1 MNSRSRCLSQTIF
14 WSLCVLLLG
23 LTAATV
29 TAQTLHVCVTV
40 PELSSLAKEIGGDY
54 VQLSTFAKATE
65 DPHFVEAK
73 PSFIKTLSACD
84 LYVQVGLE
92 LEAGWAPVLLQNAR
106 NAKILLGAPGYVDAS
121 SVVMPLEV
129 STTPVDRS
137 MGDVHPLGNP
147 HYLSDP
153 VNGLKVAA
161 LLRDKFSERQPG
173 NAPYFAARYLSFRDR
188 VGAALVGESLAKK
201 YECEKLALLFEHGK
215 LNDFLQSQGE
225 ATALGGWLALM
236 SPHFGAK
243 VVADH
248 NMWPYFA
255 RRFGLM
261 VIGFLEPKPGIPP
274 STAHLNTLVQT
285 MKASGVKA
293 VLTAAYYDPRYARF
307 IADNTGATIATMANQ
322 AGARP
327 GTETYLNMVDY
338 NVRQIAAALGNGQ

>member
-1 MNSRSRCLSQTIF
+1 MNREIRDLFLSIL

-23 LTAATV
+23 LTPASAAALV
-29 TAQTLHVCVTV
+29 LRVCVTV
-40 PELSSLAKEIGGDY
+40 PELNSLAQEIGGEY
-54 VQLSTFAKATE
+54 VTLFTFAKATE

-73 PSFIKTLSACD
+73 PSFIKTLSECD

-92 LEAGWAPVLLQNAR
+92 LESGWAPVLLQNAR
-106 NAKILLGAPGYVDAS
+106 NTNILPGAPGYIDAS
-121 SVVMPLEV
+121 SVITPIEV
-129 STTPVDRS
+129 PTSPVDRS

-153 VNGLKVAA
+153 MNGLKVAA
-161 LLRDKFSERQPG
+161 LLHDTFSERQPE
-173 NAPYFAARYLSFRDR
+173 NAHYFASRYLSFRQR
-188 VGAALVGESLAKK
+188 VGTALVGESLSKK

-215 LNDFLQSQGE
+215 LSDFLQSQGE
-225 ATALGGWLALM
+225 AARLGGWLALM
-236 SPHFGAK
+236 SPNFGAK

-255 RRFGLM
+255 RRFGVT

-274 STAHLNTLVQT
+274 STTHLNTLVQT

-293 VLTAAYYDPRYARF
+293 VLAAAYYDPRYARF
-307 IADNTGATIATMANQ
+307 IAENTGATIATMANQ

-327 GTETYLNMVDY
+327 GTEEYLSMVDY
-338 NVRQIAAALGNGQ
+338 NVRQVAAALGNGQ